1 MISQISKFQGP
12 ITQKLVQNF
21 TFTVLK
27 VCYTANAASLKLK
40 QACSYE
46 TSDGDG
52 AAVLAPAGCS
62 HFSNLCLLVSSV
74 LLPLTVSVH
83 HVEARLS
90 S

>member
-27 VCYTANAASLKLK
+27 VCYTANAASLKSK

-52 AAVLAPAGCS
+52 AAVLAVLISLTCA
-62 HFSNLCLLVSSV
+62 SSS
-74 LLPLTVSVH
+74 P
-83 HVEARLS
+83 LS
-90 S
+90 SCL